1 MNQITSSISTNT
13 SSFAIQEAQSGS
25 QPQGLSTP
33 PSDMPPDAPDTQQI
47 PPSSLSTNTV
57 EVILHLLPE
66 DGHPQ
71 GRRVRY
77 ALAIGGKTVVIG
89 GKRLSMFVEQLATCS
104 QEQVEQLLEQVE
116 RYVTTR
122 QQQIQQTQPGLS
134 SRVPSRAAAV
144 SRPQQSVSDQTQEQ
158 PQQLSLF

>member
-33 PSDMPPDAPDTQQI
+33 PSDMQQDVPNAQQI
-47 PPSSLSTNTV
+47 LPSSFSTNTV
-57 EVILHLLPE
+57 EVVLHLLPE

-77 ALAIGGKTVVIG
+77 MLAIGGKTLVIG
-89 GKRLSMFVEQLATCS
+89 GKRLNALVEQLAAS
-104 QEQVEQLLEQVE
+104 AQEGTEQLLERVE
-116 RYVTTR
+116 QYAATR
-122 QQQIQQTQPGLS
+122 QQQIQQMPSGLS
-134 SRVPSRAAAV
+134 SRTTSRSIAAPRPPQPVPG
-144 SRPQQSVSDQTQEQ
+144 QTQEQ